1 MLLMKMLRV
10 RRKDPEATVV
20 EMFSNWLRSGKVA
33 GLLVP
38 AVSKL
43 GIAVP
48 VLFSDPERVDN
59 VHPFL
64 PVMKVNGA
72 SIVAE
77 IAGGGSSGVRIG
89 VVLKPC
95 EMRGVVE
102 LIKLQQVAREN
113 LLLIGVDCP
122 GTYKLEKVKAELND
136 SKGFVRNFLMEQGR
150 YLNEPNFRTACQMC
164 EFSVPLV
171 YDLAIGFLG
180 LDPGQELILTAATE
194 LGVSLLDGLETVD
207 IAEPPKAR
215 VDYLSELSRI
225 RQQQAVE
232 KIAEFDRH
240 ALGPERLVKYF
251 ADCLNCHNCMK
262 VCPVCYCRQCFF
274 ESEVFD
280 RELDDYVRVS
290 RRKGLNRMPAGTMLY
305 HLTRMNHMMT
315 SCVQCGICEESCP
328 VGIGL
333 TVLYKKVSRNAQAEF
348 NYLSGRSLD
357 EPLPLTTFREDE
369 FREIGEE

>member
-1 MLLMKMLRV
+1 MKLLRV
-10 RRKDPEATVV
+10 KEMDPEGTLGGV
-20 EMFSNWLRSGKVA
+20 FRGWLRSGRVA

-43 GIAVP
+43 GIAAP
-48 VLFSDPERVDN
+48 VLLTDPERVDE

-64 PVMKVNGA
+64 PVMTVNGA

-77 IAGGGSSGVRIG
+77 IAGSGSTGVRIG
-89 VVLKPC
+89 VVLRPC
-95 EMRGVVE
+95 EMRATVE
-102 LIKLQQVAREN
+102 LIKLQQIAREN
-113 LLLIGVDCP
+113 LILIGVDCP
-122 GTYKLEKVKAELND
+122 GTYRLGSVKAQLYD
-136 SKGFVRNFLMEQGR
+136 SKGLVLNFLKDQRR
-150 YLNEPNFRTACQMC
+150 YLNEPNFRVACRMC
-164 EFSVPLV
+164 DFSTPLV

-180 LDPGQELILTAATE
+180 LDPAQELILTAATE

-207 IAEPPKAR
+207 ISEPPKTR
-215 VDYLSELSRI
+215 VDYLSELSQV
-225 RQQQAVE
+225 RQQQALE
-232 KIAEFDRH
+232 RIAEFDQL
-240 ALGPERLVKYF
+240 ALGPEGIVKYF

-280 RELDDYVRVS
+280 RELDDYVRIS

-348 NYLSGRSLD
+348 DYLSGRSLE
-357 EPLPLTTFREDE
+357 EPLPLSTFREDE